1 MISFDIFDSSSIF
14 PNRIKSVFRPK
25 FENGYVYTIYE
36 FKSHPNERKDVRGD
50 SFLYLNNKFYKWY
63 LPFTTL
69 QHLGGGE
76 RYNTHS
82 KDTKNLILD
91 IFQLIFNLIYIFVTS
106 LYVKILVYQSKRK
119 SKNRIYNES
128 EIKDYLKTKYH
139 FENYGDNVQFIE
151 YKDGSIVRD
160 FTENNLLRRV
170 LKYDNDN
177 IIEEIEFEYDKK
189 NTLITKSVK
198 NYEKGTKNIS
208 KISQHDDLIIKENL
222 ITEVKN
228 EKIHYEIHVSYN
240 NIRNI
245 NDNKNFYSI
254 TCKRN
259 GDYYFIITK
268 SINRV

>member
-1 MISFDIFDSSSIF
+1 MISFYIFDSSSIF

-36 FKSHPNERKDVRGD
+36 FKSHPNERKVVSGD
-50 SFLYLNNKFYKWY
+50 SFLYLNNKFNKWY
-63 LPFTTL
+63 LPFSTL
-69 QHLGGGE
+69 RHLGGGE
-76 RYNTHS
+76 RYNTYS
-82 KDTKNLILD
+82 KDTKNLILGLL
-91 IFQLIFNLIYIFVTS
+91 QLIFNLIYIFVTS

-119 SKNRIYNES
+119 SKNRIDIENEV
-128 EIKDYLKTKYH
+128 KDYLKNKYH

-151 YKDGSIVRD
+151 YEDGSIVRD

-170 LKYDNDN
+170 LTYDNDN
-177 IIEEIEFEYDKK
+177 LIEEIEFEYDKK
-189 NTLITKSVK
+189 DTLVTKSVK
-198 NYEKGTKNIS
+198 NYKKGTKYIS
-208 KISQHDDLIIKENL
+208 KISQHDGLIMKEDL
-222 ITEVKN
+222 ITEDKN
-228 EKIHYEIHVSYN
+228 ENIHYEIHVSYN

-268 SINRV
+268 SIKRV